1 LRIGSGSAAR
11 SLSLS
16 LFTVRAYSVKV
27 TGRLAPPALELP
39 AWSALLTCPL
49 A

>member
-16 LFTVRAYSVKV
+16 LFTVRAYSVNV
-27 TGRLAPPALELP
+27 NGRLDVPG
-39 AWSALLTCPL
+39 
-49 A
+49 